1 MEGKVFNTIIS
12 ENGLIGVQ
20 SNHNNA
26 LTVIGY
32 RSPYGTR
39 KHDEWLERKLLRI
52 YTIYYSKVLFA
63 TKGRFWKDTGSQAIT
78 YAKGGTTNGS
88 KV

>member
-1 MEGKVFNTIIS
+1 MKDKVFHTVVSDI
-12 ENGLIGVQ
+12 GHIGVQ

-39 KHDEWLERKLLRI
+39 KSDEWLERKLLKV
-52 YTIYYSKVLFA
+52 YTVYYFKVLLA
-63 TKGRFWKDTGSQAIT
+63 TKGRFWKDTGNQAIT
-78 YAKGGTTNGS
+78 YARGGIANGS